1 MTTLDPWQEFVK
13 AFELV
18 AEYDR
23 QRPVIVKEYRLY
35 YNNDGSVIGLWES
48 DHPAGDN
55 YVVLD
60 DPDVFHRTPTNLLQV
75 INKQLKVLD
84 SRPVHRV
91 KLAKGTTGQRVVQGH
106 AALALTAQEEYSEI
120 EYYDRTNT

>member
-48 DHPAGDN
+48 DHPEGSN
-55 YVVLD
+55 YIVLA
-60 DPDVFHRTPTNLLQV
+60 DPDIFHRTPTNLVQV
-75 INKQLKVLD
+75 VNNELKVLD
-84 SRPVHRV
+84 PRPVHRV
-91 KLAKGTTGQRVVQGH
+91 KLTKADAGQRVVKGH
-106 AALALTAQEEYSEI
+106 AALALTIKEEYSETK
-120 EYYDRTNT
+120 YYGRTNT

>member
-1 MTTLDPWQEFVK
+1 LTTLYQWQELVK
-13 AFELV
+13 AFELI

-23 QRPVIVKEYRLY
+23 QRPVVVKQYRLY
-35 YNNDGSVIGLWES
+35 HNDDGTIIGLWES

-75 INKQLKVLD
+75 VNKQLKVLD
-84 SRPVHRV
+84 PQPVHRV
-91 KLAKGTTGQRVVQGH
+91 KLTKANAGQRVVKGH
-106 AALALTAQEEYSEI
+106 AALALTIKEEYSQT
-120 EYYDRTNT
+120 EYYGRTNT